1 MDSPGEEENIVVVL
15 KMVDEVSLNYS
26 VIGEFFNVTFL
37 EVENL
42 LQDIFIIDE

>member
-37 EVENL
+37 EVENF

>member
-1 MDSPGEEENIVVVL
+1 MVVL

-37 EVENL
+37 EVENF